1 MKPRCPAAIFI
12 PRQKQV
18 DRKYPLVVSS
28 CLASIQSDDHR
39 REPEMNGKRYGRNGF
54 WAAIPP
60 WLIIGAVVVLAP
72 IFIFMTLE
80 NIHRQKE
87 LTTRLLLEKGAAL
100 IRSFEAGART
110 GIGMHWGGFQLQKL
124 LMETAE
130 QPDIDYLIVTDTQGT
145 ILADSDPLRIGAIY
159 GQDLDLAKIAG
170 SEKPAWRQVPN
181 NEGADSF
188 EVYRRFAPTPGP
200 LPRFHDNLP
209 ARLPHELREA
219 PAFAGSG
226 PHGLIIFVGLDMGPI
241 IAAHGEDRRNTIWM
255 AVVFLL
261 IGCAGIISLLL
272 AQGYRT
278 VRSSLSRIKAFSDSL
293 VMNMPIGLVATDA
306 SGRLSAFNQTA
317 EAILKRTA
325 AEVLGKPA
333 DEILPEGCRE
343 LFRTLD
349 AERRLIERAFD
360 CTVEEG
366 RTIPIEIIATTLC
379 EESGAFV
386 GHVLLFRD
394 MTEIRHLEEEVAR
407 SRRLASLGNLAA
419 GVAHE
424 IRNPLSSIKGF
435 ATWFRERYR
444 DNPEDR
450 ETADVMIREV
460 DRLNRVITQLLEFA
474 RPLTMHRRPA
484 SLHDLIRHSLKMVEG
499 EVQAKRIVVETNLSP
514 EVGEIPLDA
523 DRMTQVLL
531 NLLQNAIGAMEE
543 GGLLRISLGRRDE
556 KGVRI
561 TVADNGVG
569 IPKEDLPRVFDPY
582 YTTRPSGTG
591 LGLAIVHKIVEAHGG
606 EVRLESEPGR
616 GTTATVLMP
625 GN

>member
-1 MKPRCPAAIFI
+1 
-12 PRQKQV
+12 
-18 DRKYPLVVSS
+18 
-28 CLASIQSDDHR
+28 
-39 REPEMNGKRYGRNGF
+39 MNGKRYGMNRF

-60 WLIIGAVVVLAP
+60 WLIIGAVVILAP

-80 NIHRQKE
+80 NITRQKE
-87 LTTRLLLEKGAAL
+87 LTTRLLVEKGAAL

-110 GIGMHWGGFQLQKL
+110 GIGLRWGGFQLQKL

-130 QPDIDYLIVTDTQGT
+130 QPDIDYLIVTDARGT
-145 ILADSDPLRIGAIY
+145 ILADSDPLRLGAIY

-170 SEKPAWRQVPN
+170 SEKLAWRQVPN
-181 NEGADSF
+181 SEGADSF
-188 EVYRRFAPTPGP
+188 EVYRRFAPTRGLLPG
-200 LPRFHDNLP
+200 FHDPFP
-209 ARLPHELREA
+209 ARPPREA
-219 PAFAGSG
+219 PPPGFPVPPPPGPSG
-226 PHGLIIFVGLDMGPI
+226 FPPPAPPAAAEPGPRGLVIFVGLDMGPI
-241 IAAHGEDRRNTIWM
+241 IAAHEEDRRHTIWM

-272 AQGYRT
+272 AQGYRAA
-278 VRSSLSRIKAFSDSL
+278 RSSLSRIKAFSDSL
-293 VMNMPIGLVATDA
+293 VENMPIGLIATDA
-306 SGRLSAFNQTA
+306 GGRLSAFNHTA

-333 DEILPEGCRE
+333 EEILPGSCRE
-343 LFRTLD
+343 LFRTL
-349 AERRLIERAFD
+349 ALERRLIERAFD
-360 CTVEEG
+360 CAVEEG
-366 RTIPIEIIATTLC
+366 RTIPLQIIATTLC
-379 EESGAFV
+379 EENGAFV

-394 MTEIRHLEEEVAR
+394 MTEIRRLEEEVAR
-407 SRRLASLGNLAA
+407 SRRLASLGSLAA

-444 DNPEDR
+444 DNPEER
-450 ETADVMIREV
+450 ETAEVMIREV

-474 RPLTMHRRPA
+474 RPLTMHRVPTPLQA
-484 SLHDLIRHSLKMVEG
+484 VIRHALKMVEG
-499 EVQAKRIVVETNLSP
+499 EAQAKRIVVETDLSV

-531 NLLQNAIGAMEE
+531 NLFQNAIGAMEG
-543 GGLLRISLGRRDE
+543 GGLLRISLDRRDE

-561 TVADNGVG
+561 TVADTGIG
-569 IPKEDLPRVFDPY
+569 IPKEELPRVFDPY
-582 YTTRPSGTG
+582 FTTRPSGTG

-616 GTTATVLMP
+616 GTTATVLL
-625 GN
+625 N